1 MSEWVKA
8 PLRDLAQ
15 WSGGLTPS
23 KSRADFWDGGTI
35 PWISSKEVSG
45 QLSSGTEHNV
55 TQKAIDETSLRL
67 LPAGTVVVVVR
78 SGILARTLPV
88 AVVPFETTVNQD
100 VKAAV
105 ANKRTSSY
113 FLALLL
119 ENSAPL
125 ILGKYTKTGT
135 TVRSVDVPSLLGHRV
150 KLPPLPEQRRIVE
163 VMSSM
168 DAHIGALEAE
178 YAALKLA
185 YTNALSLLWT
195 DESGAQADLC
205 RLGDLM
211 ALDVDRVKVDAAST
225 YPIAG
230 VLNAGKGLISRGTIL
245 GSGTDYA
252 TLNKMRSGQVV
263 MRKLTAWEGPIS
275 VVPDEFD
282 GHFASAEF
290 PTFSLTS
297 GLSAGYFDHVCRT
310 QRLLDEMKNRV
321 TGTVQRR
328 KRLNPDQLLDVL
340 LPVPPLPHQEIV
352 ADALDAM
359 YGGLAFLRAELT
371 ALRQVRSDVLTAL
384 LSQDITVDEA
394 VDQFVDGAA

>member
-1 MSEWVKA
+1 MSEWEETT
-8 PLRDLAQ
+8 LRDV
-15 WSGGLTPS
+15 LTLEYGKALPE
-23 KSRADFWDGGTI
+23 RERDGGGNPVYGSNGVVGYHSVPLVDGPGI
-35 PWISSKEVSG
+35 IVGRKGSAGSVRWSESSFFP
-45 QLSSGTEHNV
+45 
-55 TQKAIDETSLRL
+55 IDTTYWVRLNGGRQQVDLQYAYRLLQHLDLPSLRAQTGVPGL
-67 LPAGTVVVVVR
+67 NRERVYEAIV
-78 SGILARTLPV
+78 TLP
-88 AVVPFETTVNQD
+88 
-100 VKAAV
+100 
-105 ANKRTSSY
+105 
-113 FLALLL
+113 
-119 ENSAPL
+119 
-125 ILGKYTKTGT
+125 
-135 TVRSVDVPSLLGHRV
+135 
-150 KLPPLPEQRRIVE
+150 PPAEQRRIVS

-168 DAHIGALEAE
+168 DAQVKTLEAE
-178 YAALKLA
+178 DAALNLA

-211 ALDVDRVKVDAAST
+211 VLDVDRVKVDATST

-230 VLNAGKGLISRGTIL
+230 VLNAGKGLIPRGTIL
-245 GSGTDYA
+245 GSDTDYA
-252 TLNKMRSGQVV
+252 TLNRMRSGQVV

-282 GHFASAEF
+282 GCFASAEF

-340 LPVPPLPHQEIV
+340 LPVPPLPRQEIV

-394 VDQFVDGAA
+394 VDQFVEGAA